1 MAFRNPIFGTRSVL
15 CSCAPV
21 KRLVLGLGLRLGLR
35 LELGLEL
42 GLGWEL
48 GLELDVRVRA
58 RVRGEFGL
66 ELSLGLGLRRSCP
79 VEGLVS
85 FPRSNH
91 SLIAACSYVCPSSV
105 VTGLIITASVM
116 GHLNEGKGS
125 VAMFDP
131 EARLSRIQVNYGKMA
146 VVN

>member
-1 MAFRNPIFGTRSVL
+1 M
-15 CSCAPV
+15 
-21 KRLVLGLGLRLGLR
+21 
-35 LELGLEL
+35 
-42 GLGWEL
+42 
-48 GLELDVRVRA
+48 
-58 RVRGEFGL
+58 
-66 ELSLGLGLRRSCP
+66 GLRRSCP

-105 VTGLIITASVM
+105 VTGLIITSSVM